1 MSRSGDKA
9 HGHEVIIKRKGKK
22 GHHDEHGGAW
32 KVAFADFTLAMM
44 ALFMVLWIVQPQ
56 ARSQSPSAGEL
67 MLNPMVDGGAGV
79 FDGTSRLPLDL
90 EGRPASLAPRREPPK
105 KPEDS
110 PAPQA
115 EAAPAERKVAERRPE
130 TTAAKDKEASRSPQ
144 LFRTVEDLERLAQMI
159 RDMAGE
165 VDALANL
172 EVDVVPQG
180 LRILIHDDQRRAMF
194 ARGSARLEPH
204 FTGLL
209 QALAKVL
216 AGVENRLILSGHT
229 DAVPYRQS
237 GYDNWNLSGDRALQA
252 RNALLGGGLPAQRL
266 LQVAAQAD
274 VMPVRPEAPEDGA
287 NRRIEILLLTEH
299 AERLYRELF
308 GDSYAQAR
316 VGAGGVRYQGPAS
329 PSTEVMGGGVGESTR

>member
-1 MSRSGDKA
+1 MSRSGNKA

-90 EGRPASLAPRREPPK
+90 EGRPASRAPRREAAD
-105 KPEDS
+105 KPEEA
-110 PAPQA
+110 PARKT
-115 EAAPAERKVAERRPE
+115 EAAPVERTAER
-130 TTAAKDKEASRSPQ
+130 DSKEPQ
-144 LFRTVEDLERLAQMI
+144 EPQDAPKLFRTVEDLERLAQVI
-159 RDMAGE
+159 RAMASQIG
-165 VDALANL
+165 ALANI
-172 EVDVVPQG
+172 EVEVVPQG
-180 LRILIHDDQRRAMF
+180 LRIVIHDDQQRAMF

-204 FTGLL
+204 FLELL
-209 QALAKVL
+209 HALAKVL
-216 AGVENRLILSGHT
+216 AGVENRVIISGHT
-229 DAVPYRQS
+229 DAVPYRQAS
-237 GYDNWNLSGDRALQA
+237 YDNWHLSGDRALQA
-252 RNALLGGGLPAQRL
+252 RNALMAGGLPVQRL
-266 LQVAAQAD
+266 LQVTAQAD

-287 NRRIEILLLTEH
+287 NRRIEVLLLTEH

-316 VGAGGVRYQGPAS
+316 LSADGARFQGPAS
-329 PSTEVMGGGVGESTR
+329 P